1 MRILVVNDD
10 GIEAAG
16 IIRLAALAKELGEV
30 WVVAPDAQCS
40 AMSQRITVRGELQL
54 RKRADFPVEGV
65 EAYSLS
71 GTPAD
76 CVKVAV
82 EYLMKDQLPD
92 IVFSGINKGYNVG
105 YEIAYSGTVGATWEA
120 ISKGIRAIAFSVD
133 MEEDYAVTQAHWSEV
148 TRELLTKD
156 ITSHEIWNVNFP
168 GCSLADYKGIQWDTV
183 PAKTQYF
190 LDHYDAEEISEDCRR
205 LTLVGIPINGAPAG
219 TDISALMDGYISV
232 SKIQSTIYKTSNH

>member
-16 IIRLAALAKELGEV
+16 IIRLAALAKEFGEV

-82 EYLMKDQLPD
+82 EYLMKDQLD
-92 IVFSGINKGYNVG
+92 RLFRNSRRYLGSYQQRHQSHCLFCGYG
-105 YEIAYSGTVGATWEA
+105 
-120 ISKGIRAIAFSVD
+120 
-133 MEEDYAVTQAHWSEV
+133 
-148 TRELLTKD
+148 
-156 ITSHEIWNVNFP
+156 
-168 GCSLADYKGIQWDTV
+168 
-183 PAKTQYF
+183 
-190 LDHYDAEEISEDCRR
+190 RR
-205 LTLVGIPINGAPAG
+205 LCSDAGALERS
-219 TDISALMDGYISV
+219 D
-232 SKIQSTIYKTSNH
+232 QRTSD

>member
-1 MRILVVNDD
+1 M
-10 GIEAAG
+10 
-16 IIRLAALAKELGEV
+16 
-30 WVVAPDAQCS
+30 
-40 AMSQRITVRGELQL
+40 QL

-133 MEEDYAVTQAHWSEV
+133 MEEDYAVTQAYWSEV
-148 TRELLTKD
+148 TRELLNKD
-156 ITSHEIWNVNFP
+156 ITSHEI
-168 GCSLADYKGIQWDTV
+168 
-183 PAKTQYF
+183 
-190 LDHYDAEEISEDCRR
+190 
-205 LTLVGIPINGAPAG
+205 
-219 TDISALMDGYISV
+219 
-232 SKIQSTIYKTSNH
+232 

>member
-1 MRILVVNDD
+1 MVSGMRILVVNDD

-16 IIRLAALAKELGEV
+16 IVRLAAMAKELGEV

-54 RKRADFPVEGV
+54 QKRDDFPVDGV

-82 EYLMKDQLPD
+82 EYLMKEVLPD

-105 YEIAYSGTVGATWEA
+105 Y
-120 ISKGIRAIAFSVD
+120 
-133 MEEDYAVTQAHWSEV
+133 
-148 TRELLTKD
+148 
-156 ITSHEIWNVNFP
+156 
-168 GCSLADYKGIQWDTV
+168 
-183 PAKTQYF
+183 
-190 LDHYDAEEISEDCRR
+190 
-205 LTLVGIPINGAPAG
+205 
-219 TDISALMDGYISV
+219 
-232 SKIQSTIYKTSNH
+232 

>member
-1 MRILVVNDD
+1 M
-10 GIEAAG
+10 
-16 IIRLAALAKELGEV
+16 
-30 WVVAPDAQCS
+30 
-40 AMSQRITVRGELQL
+40 
-54 RKRADFPVEGV
+54 
-65 EAYSLS
+65 
-71 GTPAD
+71 
-76 CVKVAV
+76 KVAV
-82 EYLMKDQLPD
+82 EYLMKDCLPD

-168 GCSLADYKGIQWDTV
+168 GCSLADYKGIQWDAV

-205 LTLVGIPINGAPAG
+205 LTLAGIPISEAPAG

-232 SKIQSTIYKTSNH
+232 SKIQSTIYKTSDL

>member
-156 ITSHEIWNVNFP
+156 ITWSASGYRYQCPYGWLHISQQNTEYN
-168 GCSLADYKGIQWDTV
+168 IQ
-183 PAKTQYF
+183 
-190 LDHYDAEEISEDCRR
+190 
-205 LTLVGIPINGAPAG
+205 
-219 TDISALMDGYISV
+219 DIEPLSRFDVFCNY
-232 SKIQSTIYKTSNH
+232 SKPCKCNYMNKSKAS